1 MEKDYAKFDSL
12 ASEAYSNIQKLQD
25 YLETVEKSFLKTEY
39 ANAIK
44 ILERIQSD
52 LGDDL
57 FLTF

>member
-1 MEKDYAKFDSL
+1 MEKDYDRFDSL
-12 ASEAYSNIQKLQD
+12 ASEAYSNLLKLQD
-25 YLETVEKSFLKTEY
+25 YLETVKKEFLPTEY
-39 ANAIK
+39 ANAIR